1 MRRPPRRWTALSA
14 EPGDLPCDEA
24 SVAPPRRIRSFVRR
38 EGRLTEGQRDA
49 LQRLAPQF
57 SLDRLSGSLDL
68 PDLFGRVAPV
78 CFEIGF
84 GSGTALLARAQAQA
98 ERNHLGIEV
107 HRPGVGRVLIE
118 IERLGLRNV
127 RVMTRDAV
135 EVLREQIAPVALAEL
150 VIEFPDPWHKT
161 RHHKRRLIQ
170 PDFVR
175 LACSRLAPGGF
186 LRLATDWAHY
196 AEQMREVCNAEPQLQ
211 NVAADGGFVPRP
223 DARPV
228 TRFEARGERLGHAV
242 FDLAYRRTQTAAV
255 DAPGPGVIHE

>member
-1 MRRPPRRWTALSA
+1 MALST
-14 EPGDLPCDEA
+14 EDQNA
-24 SVAPPRRIRSFVRR
+24 SIAPHRRIRSFVRR

-57 SLDRLSGSLDL
+57 SLDTVEGVLNLGRQ
-68 PDLFGRVAPV
+68 FGRVAPV

-84 GSGTALLARAQAQA
+84 GSGTALLARAQAQP
-98 ERNHLGIEV
+98 ERDHLGVEV
-107 HRPGVGRVLIE
+107 HRPGVGHVLIE

-135 EVLREQIAPVALAEL
+135 DVLREQIAPAALAEL

-170 PDFVR
+170 SEFIQ
-175 LACSRLAPGGF
+175 LACSRLSSDGV

-196 AEQMREVCNAEPQLQ
+196 AEQMREVCNAQPLLQ
-211 NVAADGGFVPRP
+211 NLADDGGFVPRP
-223 DARPV
+223 DSRPV

-242 FDLAYRRTQTAAV
+242 FDLAYRRAGASPV
-255 DAPGPGVIHE
+255 DAAGTAVLHG